1 MVTSLLIDTEEVS
14 LLKVIYL
21 LLVSAGCV
29 QFDSTSHNHFPSFSV
44 MSQHFSSFSAMM

>member
-1 MVTSLLIDTEEVS
+1 MVTSWLIDTEEVS

-29 QFDSTSHNHFPSFSV
+29 QFDSTSHTTISHHFP
-44 MSQHFSSFSAMM
+44 